1 MKMWN
6 CENMKIWK
14 YENVA
19 KALAV
24 FIFAYFHAFTFSHS
38 AAAAAEVP
46 TPSDI
51 RGAYPILTTPY
62 LADGSVD
69 YDSLV
74 KEAEWTDVAGVQ
86 GIIWPQSDDSIDLLT
101 TDEKKCGM
109 SALAEA
115 AKGFRAR
122 LCLGVEGRST
132 DEMLELARYGEEL
145 SAKFETRV
153 PQLSTFNSKLSTR
166 IVFISRP
173 ADDCRTQ
180 EELERYY
187 EALAAVAKRPV
198 IIQTYNGDK
207 CPAPSVELLVKLAT
221 RHPGIYGWIK
231 EEVRDGFEA
240 NRRMKAELVAKPP
253 LKTIFSAWGG
263 WQWLYQ
269 SRHLGSEGVI
279 SERAALAPTLAE
291 IWRLMEAK
299 DATGA
304 LDTAYA
310 KYLLAINLMQT
321 VPGDLRGYQLVFFK
335 EKGIFRTTASRTC
348 VDKDKDPYSW
358 KLDVLEVEDGIK
370 AEIMRRCK
378 K

>member
-1 MKMWN
+1 MRRAMILFAALFS
-6 CENMKIWK
+6 CF
-14 YENVA
+14 VA
-19 KALAV
+19 Q
-24 FIFAYFHAFTFSHS
+24 
-38 AAAAAEVP
+38 AAKVV
-46 TPSDI
+46 

-74 KEAEWTDVAGVQ
+74 KEAEWTDAAGVQ
-86 GIIWPQSDDSIDLLT
+86 GVIWPQSDDSIDLLT
-101 TDEKKCGM
+101 TEEKKRGM
-109 SALAEA
+109 SALAKA
-115 AKGFRAR
+115 SKGFRAR

-132 DEMLELARYGEEL
+132 EEMLELARYGEEL
-145 SAKFETRV
+145 SAKYETRA
-153 PQLSTFNSKLSTR
+153 PQLSTFNSQLSTR

-180 EELERYY
+180 EDLERYY

-207 CPAPSVELLVKLAT
+207 CPAPSVELLVNLAT
-221 RHPGIYGWIK
+221 RHPAIYGWVK

-240 NRRMKAELVAKPP
+240 NRRMKAELAARPP

-269 SRHLGSEGVI
+269 SRRLGSEGVI
-279 SERAALAPTLAE
+279 SERAALAPMLAE
-291 IWRLMEAK
+291 IWRLMESK
-299 DATGA
+299 DETGK
-304 LDTAYA
+304 LDAAYA

-335 EKGIFRTTASRTC
+335 EKGLFKTTVSRVC
-348 VDKDKDPYSW
+348 ADKAKDPHKW
-358 KLDVLEVEDGIK
+358 KLEVLEVDDGVK
-370 AEIMRRCK
+370 AEVMRRCSIEGR
-378 K
+378 

>member
-1 MKMWN
+1 MRVGSCKLRVMASGLLVL
-6 CENMKIWK
+6 I
-14 YENVA
+14 
-19 KALAV
+19 
-24 FIFAYFHAFTFSHS
+24 S
-38 AAAAAEVP
+38 ASLMLNGAECS
-46 TPSDI
+46 PSDI

-74 KEAEWTDVAGVQ
+74 KEAEWTDAAGVQ
-86 GIIWPQSDDSIDLLT
+86 GVIWPQSDDSIDLLT
-101 TDEKKCGM
+101 TDEKKRGM
-109 SALAEA
+109 SALAKA
-115 AKGFRAR
+115 AKGFCAR
-122 LCLGVEGRST
+122 LCLGVEGRGT
-132 DEMLELARYGEEL
+132 DEMLEIARHAESLA
-145 SAKFETRV
+145 AKQNPRT
-153 PQLSTFNSKLSTR
+153 
-166 IVFISRP
+166 VFISRP

-180 EELERYY
+180 EDLERYY
-187 EALAAVAKRPV
+187 EALAAVAKRAV

-221 RHPGIYGWIK
+221 RHPATYGWIK

-240 NRRMKAELVAKPP
+240 NRRMKAELAAKPP

-269 SRHLGSEGVI
+269 SRRLGSEGVI
-279 SERAALAPTLAE
+279 SERAALAPMLAE

-304 LDTAYA
+304 LDAAYA

-335 EKGIFRTTASRTC
+335 EKGIFKTTVSRVC

-358 KLDVLEVEDGIK
+358 KLDVLEVDEGIK
-370 AEIMRRCK
+370 AEIMRRCSK
-378 K
+378 